1 MTGKTKATRK
11 AISYI
16 RVSREGGRSQKNG
29 GESYRTKAMQ
39 EARNEEL
46 ARQHGLKIVATYTDE
61 NESGKSTDRPGFQ
74 AALQAIQDGE
84 AEVLLVA
91 KLSRFAR
98 SVADTEMTVT
108 ELDKASGSLICGD
121 LPEMTGPFGKAFR
134 QIMAVFAELELELS
148 REAWADAVADAV
160 ASGVYP
166 GKAPHGYQKTKTRG
180 LELDPKVA
188 PLVRALYLG
197 RGAGTSWAVLLKEWH
212 QAGGPAISRNGLQS
226 IITKTAYK
234 GQAKVN
240 GHHIE
245 VEPIVS
251 VEEWEAAQSVEAPR
265 PARRSGSLLGGLMK
279 CSSCGGT
286 MSAMSQGGRGGKGYR
301 CQPTRSGHAASCPQR
316 MSITMELAD
325 QVVEKALLDWAGE
338 ALAAE
343 GESNGEAGLVAALKE
358 LEEAQA
364 ELAAFQLH
372 TKASLPGYAEALESR
387 TAEVEAAQEKV
398 AGLKSTKK
406 VGSLRVTLLDV
417 WGELELEDKKKL
429 VAQAV
434 ESIQVIPGR
443 RVGGGHTLEQRLE
456 AAHERIIITF
466 RSDAL

>member
-1 MTGKTKATRK
+1 MEGKTRRAVG
-11 AISYI
+11 YI

-39 EARNEEL
+39 EARIKEL
-46 ARQHGLKIVATYTDE
+46 ARQHGLKIVAWQTDE
-61 NESGKSTDRPGFQ
+61 NQSGKSTDRPGFQ

-84 AEVLLVA
+84 ASVLVVA

-98 SVADTEMTVT
+98 SVQDTEMTVT

-134 QIMAVFAELELELS
+134 QIMAVFAELELELA

-160 ASGVYP
+160 ADGVFP
-166 GKAPHGYQKTKTRG
+166 GKAPKGYKKTPSRG
-180 LELDPKVA
+180 LEVDPKLA

-197 RGAGTSWAVLLKEWH
+197 RGSGLSWAVLLKEWH
-212 QAGGPAISRNGLQS
+212 QAGGPAMSRNGLQT
-226 IITKTAYK
+226 IITSTTYR

-245 VEPIVS
+245 VEPLVS

-265 PARRSGSLLGGLMK
+265 PARRTGSLLGGLMK

-286 MSAMSQGGRGGKGYR
+286 MSAMSMGGGKGKGYR
-301 CQPTRSGHAASCPQR
+301 CQPSRSGHAASCPQR

-325 QVVEKALLDWAGE
+325 QVVEQALLDWAGE
-338 ALAAE
+338 ALEAE
-343 GESNGEAGLVAALKE
+343 GVANGEQGLVAALQE
-358 LEEAQA
+358 LESAEA

-372 TKASLPGYAEALESR
+372 TRASLPGYAEALASR
-387 TAEVEAAQEKV
+387 EAEVEAAREKV
-398 AGLKSTKK
+398 AGLKASRK
-406 VGSLRVTLLDV
+406 VETVRVRLVDI
-417 WGELELEDKKKL
+417 WPELELEEKRRL

-434 ESIQVIPGR
+434 ESIQVIPGSGQR
-443 RVGGGHTLEQRLE
+443 LGGHASLEDRVAAVQDRL
-456 AAHERIIITF
+456 IITF